1 MNAIRIPAF
10 WQAVLVIIGAYL
22 LFDNIFVL
30 INLLTGEAHSALMPK
45 TLMVQYMVITVI
57 AVLLYFA
64 FDDSRWVEFK
74 APILSTLRDDG
85 KALVRWSLLL
95 LVPAIVGYTV
105 YGMVL
110 PTSDAPVE
118 LRQVHPAPPASVK
131 VFNKTFDLGTLENPV
146 REEILQTLARDEE
159 AGWEKYQAAVT
170 AGRDVY
176 YQNCFYCHG
185 DLLDGKGH
193 YAAGFNPQPINFQD
207 ATIIPQLQ
215 ESFLFWRIT
224 TGGPGLPK
232 EGTPW
237 NSAMPVWHEML
248 KEQDVWNVITFLFD
262 YNGQVPRIWDP
273 AVSKTVTGMKDKVL
287 AKRAGIKG
295 KELYQFR
302 CEVCHGEQGMG
313 DGIAAERM
321 YPKPRDFSLALFK
334 YKTTPGTT
342 LPRDEDLFNTI
353 KYGLP
358 GTGMPGW
365 GSMMTDDQIRS
376 LLPVI
381 KGFDFTSAWPPEG
394 ADEAAFDDE
403 GRYTKSDFRVITD
416 QEPHEGQIT
425 YSEESLAKGKVAFEK
440 SCSEC
445 HGNTGRGNIMSGK
458 QLQDDW
464 GNRIW
469 PRDLTKPWTW
479 RATEARE
486 KGEKSREATIRNIY
500 TRLSIGIPGTP
511 MPAHRAVEEG
521 NKDPVSLEDRWHI
534 ANYVYS
540 LRETTVQPKD
550 GPVVAGMKVAG
561 GVPATLDDQ
570 RWSEAPAVTLQLVPN
585 IIKADRL
592 FTPLNDA
599 VTVRALYDDKEI
611 AFLLEMDDRT
621 ESRPG
626 IEYFTELQDENLEM
640 HPDAFAIQFPRE
652 DGYLSAPMV
661 EKPLYRHGDAKH
673 NTTIWYWNAGSVE
686 PARDAAGMLLEGSGP
701 DKKLKPRDADGSFTA
716 QGAWQDGK
724 WRVLMKRPRDA
735 GNGDM
740 VFQEGQFMPVSFANW
755 DGSNGEV
762 GSKHT
767 LSTWYWLFL
776 PPEMDVYKVYGL
788 PIGIALLIFL
798 AGLWLVS
805 AQRKKR

>member
-1 MNAIRIPAF
+1 MNAFKFSAF
-10 WQAVLVIIGAYL
+10 WQAVLVIVGAYL
-22 LFDNIFVL
+22 FFDNVFIL
-30 INLLTGEAHSALMPK
+30 INLMTGEAHSSVMPK
-45 TLMVQYMVITVI
+45 TLMVQYMIITII

-64 FDDSRWVEFK
+64 FDDSRWAEFK
-74 APILSTLRDDG
+74 APIISTLRDDN
-85 KALVRWSLLL
+85 KTLVRWSFLLL
-95 LVPAIVGYTV
+95 IPAIVGYNI
-105 YGMVL
+105 YGLVL

-118 LRQVHPAPPASVK
+118 LRQVHPAPPASIK
-131 VFNKTFDLGTLENPV
+131 VFNKSFDLGKLENPV
-146 REEILQTLARDEE
+146 RQDILQTLAQDEA

-170 AGRDVY
+170 EGRDVY

-193 YAAGFNPQPINFQD
+193 FAGGFNPQPINFQD

-215 ESFLFWRIT
+215 ESFLFWRIA
-224 TGGPGLPK
+224 TGGPGLPR

-237 NSAMPVWHEML
+237 NSAMPVWHEIL
-248 KEQDVWNVITFLFD
+248 SESDIWNVITFIFD

-273 AVSKTVTGMKDKVL
+273 AVSKAVTGMKDKVL
-287 AKRAGIKG
+287 EKRAGIKG
-295 KELYQFR
+295 KALYEFR
-302 CEVCHGEQGMG
+302 CQVCHDEDGKG
-313 DGIAAERM
+313 DGIAAVRM

-334 YKTTPGTT
+334 YKTSPGTT

-358 GTGMPGW
+358 GTAMPGW
-365 GSMMTDDQIRS
+365 GPLMTDEQISS
-376 LLPVI
+376 LIPVI
-381 KGFDFTSAWPPEG
+381 KGFDFTSAWPPED

-403 GRYTKSDFRVITD
+403 GRYKKDDFRVITK
-416 QEPHEGQIT
+416 QEPLDGQIP
-425 YSEESLAKGKVAFEK
+425 YSEESIAKGKVAFEK
-440 SCSEC
+440 SCTEC

-479 RATEARE
+479 RATQSREA
-486 KGEKSREATIRNIY
+486 GEKSRDITVQNIY
-500 TRLSIGIPGTP
+500 ARLSIGIPGTP

-540 LRETTVQPKD
+540 LRNSTVQPKD
-550 GPVVAGMKVAG
+550 GPVVAGIKIEG
-561 GVPATLDDQ
+561 GVPSTLNDQ
-570 RWSEAPAVTLQLVPN
+570 RWSDVPAVTLQLVPN
-585 IIKADRL
+585 IIKDDRL

-599 VTVRALYDDKEI
+599 VTVRAVYNDKEI
-611 AFLLEMDDRT
+611 AFLLEVDDRT

-626 IEYFTELQDENLEM
+626 IDYFTDLQDENLEM
-640 HPDAFAIQFPRE
+640 HSDAFAIQFPKE
-652 DGYLSAPMV
+652 EAYASSPIV

-686 PARDAAGMLLEGSGP
+686 PPKDAMSMLLEGSGP
-701 DKKLKPRDADGSFTA
+701 DKKLKSRAVDGSFVASGT
-716 QGAWQDGK
+716 WQNGK
-724 WRVLMKRPRDA
+724 WRVLMKRPRASGD
-735 GNGDM
+735 GDM
-740 VFQEGQFMPVSFANW
+740 VFQEGQFMPISFANW

-776 PPEMDVYKVYGL
+776 PPEMDVMKVYGL
-788 PIGIALLIFL
+788 PIGSALLIFL
-798 AGLWLVS
+798 AGLGLVS